1 MDFLLH
7 RVFQFFD
14 ILAVFPLEN
23 SKFFQAFWYC
33 IYEES
38 LTEVLH
44 IHQESDR
51 SLGGRL
57 YHTYGKRNFLKQI
70 LVWFDK
76 FYRKRF
82 WLNREYN
89 PWRQFL
95 LERDSL
101 RILSHN
107 LNRLKKKLVKNPVVK
122 GRNCRPRSKL
132 RPKVE
137 NEVKVRNC
145 GQILKFRSKFVIV
158 VKGRNCRESRNLGQ
172 RPKLRSKFEIVVKGR
187 NCGQRSKL
195 RSKDESKVK
204 VRNCGQRFFF

>member
-107 LNRLKKKLVKNPVVK
+107 LNRLKKIGQKSSCWWKFWSKVEIVAP
-122 GRNCRPRSKL
+122 GRNWGQRSKM
-132 RPKVE
+132 
-137 NEVKVRNC
+137 
-145 GQILKFRSKFVIV
+145 
-158 VKGRNCRESRNLGQ
+158 
-172 RPKLRSKFEIVVKGR
+172 RSKFEIVVKYR
-187 NCGQRSKL
+187 NLGQS
-195 RSKDESKVK
+195 S
-204 VRNCGQRFFF
+204 